1 MSITQ
6 RFLSTL
12 IDMDPTPAS
21 APRFSSTDLVKNK
34 SRNRSSNRTITAVR
48 STEPGTYRI
57 TNVASDTSI
66 TSSDEDALC
75 RRIEDSEAQY
85 WIVHRVGHG
94 YQFENCG
101 TGRYL
106 CVDITDIGTT
116 LHCGYYPTTWELSKD
131 PREDDAYTIRCPGTH
146 DRIIELDSW
155 GYYGRMSRL
164 NATKIVIQS
173 EDRWTPERA
182 WKFERSSDDTN
193 TTRISSKDK
202 KIAALEKQLAEN
214 TQALAEAKKKLEGK
228 NKTIAEQSASL
239 AEKDRQLAQTTQDLD
254 RLGNNLVRTS
264 TLLTQTQDAL
274 YRSNESIA
282 LRDCQISRIQDHP
295 KFESL
300 EAEIVQH
307 REMMKK
313 MAEKLEAFEQVLS
326 QIPRPNNIS

>member
-12 IDMDPTPAS
+12 IDDEADPTPAP

-34 SRNRSSNRTITAVR
+34 SRNRFSNRTTTVVR
-48 STEPGTYRI
+48 STEPDTYRI

-66 TSSDEDALC
+66 TSSGEDALC
-75 RRIEDSEAQY
+75 RQIEDSEAQY

-106 CVDITDIGTT
+106 CVDFTDVGTT
-116 LHCGYYPTTWELSKD
+116 LHCGYYPTTWELCKD
-131 PREDDAYTIRCPGTH
+131 PQEDDAYTCPRTH
-146 DRIIELDSW
+146 NRIIELSSW
-155 GYYGRMSRL
+155 GYYGRMSGL
-164 NATKIVIQS
+164 NATKIMIQS
-173 EDRWTPERA
+173 EGTRWKPERA

-214 TQALAEAKKKLEGK
+214 TQALAEAKKKLAEK
-228 NKTIAEQSASL
+228 DKTISEQSASL
-239 AEKDRQLAQTTQDLD
+239 AEKDRQLAQMTQDLD
-254 RLGNNLVRTS
+254 RLGNNLIRTS

-282 LRDCQISRIQDHP
+282 LRDSQILRIQDQP

-313 MAEKLEAFEQVLS
+313 MAEKLEA
-326 QIPRPNNIS
+326 